1 MPLIDVANARTGM
14 VLSADVR
21 DRRGRVLIPSGKEL
35 KERYLSALPMWGIT
49 HVEIEGEEP
58 SSVEE
63 EIDAATLE
71 QAARE
76 VGRRFEHANRA
87 HPAIE
92 ALLTVC
98 VRRRAEELQ
107 RQTAGV
113 E

>member
-1 MPLIDVANARTGM
+1 MPLIDVANARSGM

-49 HVEIEGEEP
+49 HVEIEGDEP
-58 SSVEE
+58 EPAE
-63 EIDAATLE
+63 QEIDEATL
-71 QAARE
+71 ARATQE

-92 ALLTVC
+92 ALLAVC

-107 RQTAGV
+107 RQTAVV

>member
-1 MPLIDVANARTGM
+1 MPLIDVANAQSGM

-49 HVEIEGEEP
+49 HVEIEGDDPSAPDEELD
-58 SSVEE
+58 E
-63 EIDAATLE
+63 ATLE
-71 QAARE
+71 QASRE
-76 VGRRFEHANRA
+76 VGQRFEHANRA
-87 HPAIE
+87 HPAID
-92 ALLTVC
+92 ALLSVC

-107 RQTAGV
+107 RQTAVV